1 MTESLDVLLTKQAT
15 ALFGPGARVVKQARG
30 SLTLNGP
37 ETIEA
42 YFARHPD
49 HGALFLGGS
58 FDAAWHALALMTRAK
73 EREKAPA
80 KGGLDGA

>member
-1 MTESLDVLLTKQAT
+1 MTETLDVLLTKQAT
-15 ALFGPGARVVKQARG
+15 ALFGQGARVVKQA
-30 SLTLNGP
+30 
-37 ETIEA
+37 EA